1 MDLSILLE
9 VKHEDLLF
17 MKSVFQKI
25 QKKPIHIDDILK
37 ILKEEPEL
45 LKINENTNSY
55 EGYLKSL
62 KRDKDNP

>member
-62 KRDKDNP
+62 KRDKDNS